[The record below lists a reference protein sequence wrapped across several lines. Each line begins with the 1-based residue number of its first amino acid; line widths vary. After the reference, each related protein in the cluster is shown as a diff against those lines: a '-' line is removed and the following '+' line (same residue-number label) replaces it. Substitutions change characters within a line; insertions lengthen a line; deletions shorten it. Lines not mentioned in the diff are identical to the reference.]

1 MERLVSKTQ
10 KKSARITNLEK
21 RVKVKQVIET
31 INQKIEQKSQEN
43 IEAVKRSIDKYRNK
57 EDEYA

>member
-1 MERLVSKTQ
+1 MSKTQ

>member
-1 MERLVSKTQ
+1 VSKTQ